1 MLYARCGYCGQ
12 IAPLWCAGQFMP
24 HPPQPT
30 MASAQG
36 AYCPVCGILPPV
48 FTCNMCWCRQYL
60 VVQGAQVP
68 MQRMAGQTFAAAV
81 QAPQG
86 TSHGK
91 LMELFMAGAKS
102 FLEGAG
108 NQAGQW
114 AMGQWT

>member
-12 IAPLWCAGQFMP
+12 IAPLWCAGQFMA

-36 AYCPVCGILPPV
+36 AYCPVCGVLPPV

-60 VVQGAQVP
+60 VVQGAQAP
-68 MQRMAGQTFAAAV
+68 MQLPSGQTFAAAV

-86 TSHGK
+86 TSHSK
-91 LMELFMAGAKS
+91 LVDLLYGVFKGAAPFAGEQLAQS
-102 FLEGAG
+102 VW
-108 NQAGQW
+108 GQ
-114 AMGQWT
+114 